1 LLVKRLTI
9 KGEKTMLSID
19 GDRISFVV
27 DNLRCDF
34 DKLSGQPIAFESSGM
49 IVKNKSIYIDVGCEG
64 STEMGII
71 EFDCLDNKN
80 TWELPCIKP
89 AETSFKE
96 WRFIGFNENENI
108 LRMNYKA
115 QDLEVTLSYSIVC
128 GNICIT
134 TDIKNITKKRKVI
147 NGVAFILEDRDVSRN
162 TTFEFPGNV
171 PNNEFRFANVSERQI
186 IETGLINPVI
196 HTCTDGNH
204 MNILFLDGE
213 EKWGTGVYKKDEHTL
228 QYINFAAVESY
239 LNPGERLHC
248 GQLFLQ
254 VLGAADPFASVRNI
268 YSHFGWIPA
277 PEGISD
283 GIMYSC
289 HPAGTMDAN
298 FPYASGIMDKDF
310 PYHGGMREYAAE
322 LKRLKE
328 IGIDHVWLLPI
339 FDHRD
344 RGVYHPTDQALID
357 ERYGGDEAV
366 KYFCD
371 TAHELGMTVLFDYVP
386 HGPAPEDELA
396 KEHRDWCSED
406 RNGEPVIEWN
416 CVSFDMVNPE
426 YQEYTKE
433 LVKDHIRRFGIDGSR
448 IDCAM
453 GGLTNWKPYGD
464 NRPSNSN
471 LKGGVAISKA
481 IRNAFLEC
489 GKTPVVTP
497 ENFNPLPFYYKYTD
511 IFYDMPLYRVF
522 CELEDAHLSSEEY
535 VHSLTR
541 WLKAEFLTTPKG
553 YSKMRFLG
561 NHDTVSWVW
570 QKARAPKVYGV
581 DKAKALW
588 VLISFI
594 DGMPMLYQG
603 DEDPALYK
611 GEGPVLREFF
621 KELFYARKMYL
632 GNQYDMEYEFTKTS
646 VLAFNRR
653 SGDSFRKI
661 LINFSKGEAVYIT
674 NSRIKD
680 ILYGSGEL
688 VGNKVILGG
697 YAYVILDMEEVKN

>member
-1 LLVKRLTI
+1 
-9 KGEKTMLSID
+9 MLSINQ
-19 GDRISFVV
+19 DRISFAAGDVC
-27 DNLRCDF
+27 CDF
-34 DKLSGQPIAFESSGM
+34 DKLLGQPIAFESSNM
-49 IVKNKSIYIDVGCEG
+49 KIENKGIYIDVGCEG
-64 STEMGII
+64 STELGIL

-80 TWELPCIKP
+80 TWELPRIRPTEIPSK
-89 AETSFKE
+89 K
-96 WRFIGFNENENI
+96 WKFIGYDENENI
-108 LRMNYKA
+108 LSMYYKT
-115 QDLEVTLSYSIVC
+115 QELEVTLSYSVVC
-128 GNICIT
+128 GNISIS
-134 TDIKNITKKRKVI
+134 TDIKNITEKRKVI
-147 NGVAFILEDRDVSRN
+147 NGVAFILEDRDVTDN

-171 PNNEFRFANVSERQI
+171 PNNEFRFANISERQV

-196 HTCTDGNH
+196 HSCTDGKH
-204 MNILFLDGE
+204 MNIIFLDEE
-213 EKWGTGVYKKDEHTL
+213 EKWGTGVYKKDGHTL

-239 LNPGERLHC
+239 LNPGEKLNC
-248 GQLFLQ
+248 GQLFIQL
-254 VLGAADPFASVRNI
+254 VGVKDPYEPVKNL
-268 YSHFGWIPA
+268 YSHFGWTPCTD
-277 PEGISD
+277 GISD
-283 GIMYSC
+283 GVMYSC
-289 HPAGTMDAN
+289 HPAGTMDAD
-298 FPYASGIMDKDF
+298 FPYASGLMDKGF
-310 PYHGGMREYAAE
+310 PYHGGMREYASE
-322 LKRLKE
+322 LKHLKE
-328 IGIDHVWLLPI
+328 IGVDHVWLLPI

-344 RGVYHPTDQALID
+344 RGVYHPTDQAVID

-406 RNGEPVIEWN
+406 RSGESAIEWN

-433 LVKDHIRRFGIDGSR
+433 LVKDHIKRFSIDGSR

-453 GGLTNWKPYGD
+453 GGLTNWKPYGG

-471 LKGGVAISKA
+471 LKGGVAISKT
-481 IRNAFLEC
+481 IRDAFVEA
-489 GKTPVVTP
+489 GKMPVVTP
-497 ENFNPLPFYYKYTD
+497 ENFNPLPFYYNYTD

-522 CELEDAHLSSEEY
+522 YELEDAHLSSEEY

-541 WLKAEFLTTPKG
+541 WLKSELLTTPKG

-570 QKARAPKVYGV
+570 QKARAPKIYGV

-603 DEDPALYK
+603 DEDPVLYK
-611 GEGPVLREFF
+611 GEGPILREFF
-621 KELFYARKMYL
+621 KELFSARKMYL
-632 GNQYDMEYEFTKTS
+632 GNQYDMEYEFTGTP
-646 VLAFNRR
+646 VFAFNRR
-653 SGDSFRKI
+653 SGGSLRKI
-661 LINFSKGEAVYIT
+661 LINFSKDEAAYST

-680 ILYGSGEL
+680 ILYGSGQLEED
-688 VGNKVILGG
+688 KVILRG
-697 YAYVILDMEEVKN
+697 YGYVILDVEEG